1 MTDSLSAAEA
11 GPPRCPLCGR
21 VGLLALVE
29 PSGAA
34 LCARCGEVF
43 LWINEHLARELR
55 RKKEMIRLT
64 TELRKLGLD
73 SLDVVEVVMDLEE
86 EYGVSVPDDVVQGW
100 VTIADLV
107 RWISEDRD
115 ADAA

>member
-1 MTDSLSAAEA
+1 MISPSSSWWASEQIQMVRVPA
-11 GPPRCPLCGR
+11 GHFQMGSPATTGHD
-21 VGLLALVE
+21 
-29 PSGAA
+29 
-34 LCARCGEVF
+34 
-43 LWINEHLARELR
+43 NEHLAHELR
-55 RKKEMIRLT
+55 RKKEMIRIT
-64 TELRKLGLD
+64 TQLKELGLD